1 MAPTWLFRASC
12 GYSLY
17 TAPAALYYTIMTDN
31 PKHTIREQA
40 RYHRD
45 HLQVDQAD
53 YERVIDIFFKNVT
66 PQSGQIIAGYW
77 PVGREFDVRFL
88 MDELIQRGFQCALPC
103 VIKNTK
109 ILAFKAW
116 TPDCLMLKGAFD
128 VFEPDSDELVEP
140 DIFLCPLLA
149 FDRQGYRMGQG
160 GGYYDATLEH
170 SRAQKDILA
179 IGVGYGEQAVLFN
192 LPNEAHDQKMD
203 IILTPQKIL
212 DFRK

>member
-17 TAPAALYYTIMTDN
+17 TAPAALYYMTMTDN
-31 PKHTIREQA
+31 PKQTIREQA

-45 HLQVDQAD
+45 HMHVDPAD
-53 YERVIDIFFKNVT
+53 YERIVDVFFNHFSPEPSK
-66 PQSGQIIAGYW
+66 IIAGYW

-88 MDELIQRGFQCALPC
+88 MDELHQRSFQCALPC
-103 VIKNTK
+103 VEKGDKVLT
-109 ILAFKAW
+109 FKPW
-116 TPDCLMLKGAFD
+116 TPDSSMVKGAFD
-128 VFEPDSDELVEP
+128 VFEPDNDKRVEP

-160 GGYYDATLEH
+160 GGYYDATLGH
-170 SRAQKDILA
+170 YRNQKDILA

-192 LPNEAHDQKMD
+192 LPVEDHDQRMD
-203 IILTPQKIL
+203 VILTPQSIL
-212 DFRK
+212 DFRT